1 MSYYLRTLS
10 MAIVKKLIRDNKSYQ
25 EYREGNPCS
34 LLMEMCHDYGDSMM
48 VSQKYLKYGLSAVAQ
63 WIKNL
68 TTAAQ
73 INVEL
78 WV

>member
-1 MSYYLRTLS
+1 MT
-10 MAIVKKLIRDNKSYQ
+10 
-25 EYREGNPCS
+25 
-34 LLMEMCHDYGDSMM
+34 MENSMM